1 MSAIW
6 VPILAILMTF
16 SSVVA
21 IVMISLRYKARK
33 LEHEE
38 IMKALEKG
46 QDLPTLEV
54 HKKKD
59 AQGDLKFG
67 VILLAFGLGFYLFAT
82 NSAYAV
88 REVAG
93 IGFIFAFMGA
103 GLIALYLISQKEQD
117 KDENRPP
124 TA

>member
-46 QDLPTLEV
+46 QDLPTLEIR
-54 HKKKD
+54 KQKD

-82 NSAYAV
+82 NSGYAV

-93 IGFIFAFMGA
+93 VGFIFAFDGFA
-103 GLIALYLISQKEQD
+103 VKVIVLRD
-117 KDENRPP
+117 KVVGEGWDVLF
-124 TA
+124 AFA